1 MNVICEKCAI
11 NPRSHS
17 LQKISDKNNIITHY
31 ANPSKAI
38 DYTDREGILLHC
50 ENALKDIG
58 SRKWI
63 CIINSEN
70 FSIKHALE
78 IQTGIG
84 IAKLVMSGYTHN
96 MLEIRIVNPT
106 WHIKTMLN
114 VIWPFLNQSTCD
126 KIKLLDDRYYSELE
140 FV

>member
-1 MNVICEKCAI
+1 MNIICKKCAVE
-11 NPRSHS
+11 PRTHS
-17 LQKISDKNNIITHY
+17 LQKISENDNIVTYY
-31 ANPSKAI
+31 ANPSTAI
-38 DYTDREGILLHC
+38 EYTDREGILLHC

-58 SRKWI
+58 RRKWI

-84 IAKLVMSGYTHN
+84 IAKLVMSKYTHN
-96 MLEIRIVNPT
+96 LVEIRIVNPT
-106 WHIKTMLN
+106 WHIKTILN

-126 KIKLLDDRYYSELE
+126 KIKLLDDRYYSEIE
-140 FV
+140 YI